1 MNSKKNQE
9 TTVPVFVKHVLNAIL
24 GGGGCLSG
32 CKI

>member
-9 TTVPVFVKHVLNAIL
+9 TTVFVKHVLNAIL
-24 GGGGCLSG
+24 GGEGCLSG